1 MCVYIYIVCVCVRE
15 CASVCVCLI
24 YYVRESVCVCASECV
39 CLMSLDRVYDEWIS
53 SITHLTRIL
62 YNTRDEQ
69 ENQCMNVCV
78 NVCVCESSR
87 NTHTKTIST
96 QTRTHVTNF

>member
-24 YYVRESVCVCASECV
+24 YYVRESVCVCVCASECV

-69 ENQCMNVCV
+69 ENQCMNVCM
-78 NVCVCESSR
+78 CV
-87 NTHTKTIST
+87 
-96 QTRTHVTNF
+96 